1 MPRRGAPGAEPLV
14 TDEAGTIVVGVDGS
28 GASAGALE
36 WALHQAAA
44 EQRAITLVH
53 VVHPGTPVWLDP
65 TGKDPR
71 EARRLGLMDK
81 GHDVLTS
88 ARPEVP
94 GLHLNVEI
102 HELVR
107 IGDPREVLL
116 ELSETASMIVMGSR
130 GMGPIRSLLL
140 GSTSVALVRHARC
153 PVVVHR
159 PSPTQASRRGIAV
172 GVDASMDALT
182 VLDFAFRQAM
192 LRRESLSVVHARHFS
207 TSITGPDPFEQPA
220 WAEDERGVNLADR
233 IAELSEKHPDV
244 VVETL
249 SGQAQ
254 PEQLLLEIAEAV
266 NLLVVGVH
274 HRRWVAEVTFGS
286 MAVWLTEHASCP
298 VAAVP
303 LSSEL

>member
-1 MPRRGAPGAEPLV
+1 M

-28 GASAGALE
+28 GASAEALH
-36 WALHQAAA
+36 WALGQAAA
-44 EQRAITLVH
+44 ERRAVTLVH

-81 GHDVLTS
+81 GHDVLAS
-88 ARPEVP
+88 VRPEVP
-94 GLHLNVEI
+94 GLQLNVEI
-102 HELVR
+102 RELVR

-140 GSTSVALVRHARC
+140 GSTSVAVVRHARC

-159 PSPTQASRRGIAV
+159 PSPTQTPAQTPRQGIAV

-182 VLDFAFRQAM
+182 VLDFAFRQAL
-192 LRRESLSVVHARHFS
+192 LRAEPLSVVYARHFS
-207 TSITGPDPFEQPA
+207 TSITGPEPFDEPP
-220 WAEDERGVNLADR
+220 WAEDEEGVNLADR

-244 VVETL
+244 AVEAL
-249 SGQAQ
+249 SGRDQ
-254 PEQLLLEIAEAV
+254 PERLLLEVAERV

-274 HRRWVAEVTFGS
+274 HRSWAADITFGS
-286 MAVWLTEHASCP
+286 MAVWLVEHASCP